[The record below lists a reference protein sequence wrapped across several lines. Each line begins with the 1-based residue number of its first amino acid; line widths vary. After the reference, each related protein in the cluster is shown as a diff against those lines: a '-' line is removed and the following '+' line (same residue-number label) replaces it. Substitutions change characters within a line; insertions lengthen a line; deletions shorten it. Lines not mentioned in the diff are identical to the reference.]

1 MKRRPG
7 SIVLLISSALLLHA
21 SGALA
26 QVTPAPTGPVRK
38 MPSPPAGVVP
48 GGPVTNL
55 PAGPAL
61 PISLTVSPDKLVI
74 GAPLAFAVGM
84 AGSQTTPTTFKVL
97 SELMNPFTVTFP
109 AGRIWASSTQPTPP
123 LLTWQYFHFCVTPDL
138 NEQRYPCVSKDAK
151 SATVAPFDAAT
162 VQISTLKLNGDA
174 GTGTAVIPRGK
185 SVVAEVR
192 LNAIL
197 PAANITVQSSAL
209 NNFNQLIYANNIPVA
224 ATAIPVAMQL
234 PFGGKKGT
242 GTITA
247 ELNGKTVTRNIE
259 IPPLKQV
266 DKTCFF
272 DNTPTAGSWSATV
285 DYCTYQISPAA
296 VTGGQTANG
305 FVRRGFASAEQVYLE
320 FSSSDAAIAT
330 VSPASGSIPNQQ
342 RGLTFI
348 VKTVPTG
355 GTSKTVTIRVLEGGV
370 FEYLI
375 PLTIN

>member
-1 MKRRPG
+1 MKRLSG
-7 SIVLLISSALLLHA
+7 SILLLVTTVLLFDA

-26 QVTPAPTGPVRK
+26 QVRPPVPVGPVPKLPSVPTG
-38 MPSPPAGVVP
+38 GGLVP
-48 GGPVTNL
+48 GGPGTT
-55 PAGPAL
+55 PGPAV
-61 PISLTVSPDKLVI
+61 PSSLAVSPEKLVI
-74 GAPLAFAVGM
+74 GAPLTFTVSM
-84 AGSQTTPTTFKVL
+84 ASQQVNPTTFKVL
-97 SELMNPFTVTFP
+97 SELMNPWTILIP
-109 AGRIWASSTQPTPP
+109 AGRISATSTQPTPP
-123 LLTWQYFHFCVTPDL
+123 LMTWQFYHFCVTPDL

-197 PAANITVQSSAL
+197 PAANITMQSSAL

-224 ATAIPVAMQL
+224 ATAVPVAMQL
-234 PFGGKKGT
+234 PFGGKNGT

-272 DNTPTAGSWSATV
+272 DIKPTAGSWSASV
-285 DYCTYQISPAA
+285 DYCTYEIPAK
-296 VTGGQTANG
+296 VTGGETANG
-305 FVRRGFASAEQVYLE
+305 FIRRGFAALEPVYVTL
-320 FSSSDAAIAT
+320 SSSDPGVTVYPAAAT
-330 VSPASGSIPNQQ
+330 IPNGQ
-342 RGLTFI
+342 RGLTFT

-355 GTSKTVTIRVLEGGV
+355 GTAKSVTVKVVEGGLY
-370 FEYLI
+370 EYL
-375 PLTIN
+375 LTLTVQ